1 MSHRESIPLHPASS
15 LRISPLPE
23 PWSHRV
29 QLDDGRVLWLRPIAP
44 ADAEPI
50 RQVFP
55 LLSPEE
61 VRLRFLHPIKEMSL
75 QMAHRLT
82 HIDPLRQFALVL
94 AEPLPP
100 GEALVG
106 AVARLAIDADTRHAE
121 FAILVSRFLAGRGLG
136 RLLMKRLVVWARQHA
151 LDSIYGDVLGEN
163 LPMLSLA
170 DTLGFR
176 REHLGDEPG
185 LVRVRLDLGSVRAPT

>member
-1 MSHRESIPLHPASS
+1 MSHRESIPPHPASS
-15 LRISPLPE
+15 LRISPLSE

-55 LLSPEE
+55 LLSSEE
-61 VRLRFLHPIKEMSL
+61 IRLRFLHPIKEMTS
-75 QMAHRLT
+75 QMAQRLT
-82 HIDPLRQFALVL
+82 HIDPLSQFALVL

-151 LDSIYGDVLGEN
+151 LDSIYGDVLDEN
-163 LPMLSLA
+163 QI
-170 DTLGFR
+170 G
-176 REHLGDEPG
+176 
-185 LVRVRLDLGSVRAPT
+185 RAHV

>member
-1 MSHRESIPLHPASS
+1 
-15 LRISPLPE
+15 
-23 PWSHRV
+23 V

-55 LLSPEE
+55 LLSSEE
-61 VRLRFLHPIKEMSL
+61 IRLRFLHPIKEMTS
-75 QMAHRLT
+75 QMAQRLT
-82 HIDPLRQFALVL
+82 HIDPLSQFALVL

-151 LDSIYGDVLGEN
+151 LDSIYGDVLDEN

-170 DTLGFR
+170 ETLGFR
-176 REHLGDEPG
+176 REHLADEPG
-185 LVRVRLDLGSVRAPT
+185 LVRVRLDLRPEAGR